1 MNLLNVSMKLEINMK
16 LKTFKCNEL
25 LNVYIRATGIIQ
37 LAENG
42 KHVYSVQIQFKQG
55 KSV

>member
-1 MNLLNVSMKLEINMK
+1 MDWE
-16 LKTFKCNEL
+16 TFKVEEL
-25 LNVYIRATGIIQ
+25 VNVYIKATGIIQ

-42 KHVYSVQIQFKQG
+42 KHVYSAQIQFKQG

>member
-1 MNLLNVSMKLEINMK
+1 MKLETNIK
-16 LKTFKCNEL
+16 LKTCKCNEL

-42 KHVYSVQIQFKQG
+42 KHVYSAQIQFKQE